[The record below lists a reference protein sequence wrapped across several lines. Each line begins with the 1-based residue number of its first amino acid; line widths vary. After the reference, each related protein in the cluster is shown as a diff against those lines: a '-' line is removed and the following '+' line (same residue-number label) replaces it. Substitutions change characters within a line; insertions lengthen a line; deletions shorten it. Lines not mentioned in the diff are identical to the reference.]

1 MMKRILKQAG
11 LGALVLALAAVGVYL
26 GMTFREMRA
35 AQDRDFLYS
44 QGPSSKLLVGSI
56 FPNLELV
63 STAPGAIPTSRL
75 YSGNGSIFMFLEPGC
90 PPCESMT
97 KKWQG
102 LIDEGKFPRERVV
115 GISFGEPENLEA
127 YAKHNGLTFPIYSD
141 TAAVFMRDFGVAD
154 FPLLVVVGKSGTIRM
169 FTYDHRV
176 NFDAAAIQEQLSN

>member
-11 LGALVLALAAVGVYL
+11 LGALILALAAVGVYL

-44 QGPSSKLLVGSI
+44 QGPSSKLLVGST

-63 STAPGAIPTSRL
+63 STAPGAIPTARL
-75 YSGNGSIFMFLEPGC
+75 YSDDGSIFIFLEPGC

-97 KKWQG
+97 RKWQG
-102 LIDEGKFPRERVV
+102 LIDEGKISRERVV
-115 GISFGEPENLEA
+115 GVSFGEPENLAA
-127 YAKHNGLTFPIYSD
+127 YAKHNGLTFPIYCD
-141 TAAVFMRDFGVAD
+141 TAAVFMRDFGVGD
-154 FPLLVVVGKSGTIRM
+154 FPLVVVVGRSGTIRM

-176 NFDAAAIQEQLSN
+176 DFNAAAIQEQLNN